1 MTNII
6 AEAPASLKLNAEQ
19 VKRLK
24 DFNSPSKIWLWLLV
38 KLPAAWF
45 MGIRIKSVTAE
56 QAQVSLPYAWRSQ
69 NPYKSIYFAAQC
81 AAAELS
87 TGVLATTAIEG
98 RGRVSML
105 VSDVEAKFM
114 KKANTRT
121 IFTCTQGQEV
131 FDIVERAIKTG
142 QPQSVQMI
150 STGVQATGE
159 VVSIT
164 KITWTFLAKSEK

>member
-6 AEAPASLKLNAEQ
+6 AEAPTPLKLNDKQ
-19 VKRLK
+19 VKRLQ
-24 DFNSPSKIWLWLLV
+24 DFNSPMKIWVWLLV

-45 MGIRIKSVTAE
+45 MGIRIKSVTAA

-87 TGVLATTAIEG
+87 TGVLATTALEG
-98 RGRVSML
+98 RGKISML

-131 FDIVERAIKTG
+131 FDTVERAIKTG
-142 QPQSVQMI
+142 QAQSLQMI

-159 VVSIT
+159 VVSVT
-164 KITWTFLAKSEK
+164 KITWTFLVKS

>member
-1 MTNII
+1 MSTLI
-6 AEAPASLKLNAEQ
+6 SQTTLKTTLNAAQEA
-19 VKRLK
+19 RLN
-24 DFNSPSKIWLWLLV
+24 DFNSPIKMWFWLLF

-45 MGIRIKSVTAE
+45 MGVRIKQVTPEKAE
-56 QAQVSLPYAWRSQ
+56 VSLPYAWRSQ

-87 TGVLATTAIEG
+87 TGVLATLALSG
-98 RGRVSML
+98 RGNISML
-105 VSDVEAKFM
+105 VSHVEAEFY
-114 KKANTRT
+114 KKANSQT

-131 FDIVERAIKTG
+131 FETIERAIQTG
-142 QPQSVQMI
+142 EAQTLQMV

-164 KITWTFLAKSEK
+164 KITWTFKKKG